1 MFHHERVRIHFVL
14 LELLSHSF
22 KIALFLD
29 LIEFSLLNVL
39 LKSQIVNS
47 LLFEV
52 HAQLIQLGL
61 QQTSQ
66 VILQRKGQSDF
77 VIINKFSK
85 LYT

>member
-1 MFHHERVRIHFVL
+1 MFHHERVRIYFVL

-22 KIALFLD
+22 KIALLLD

-47 LLFEV
+47 LRFEV